1 MIDLKAYRADKQK
14 YIDGA
19 KNKGVRVDR
28 DAVDALDATTK
39 DLKQQLDDLA
49 ARRNHLSAQV
59 QELQKAGG
67 DFSAVVAEVKTI
79 KEQFATIESTYNEQ
93 FAVFEKI
100 LATIPNPP
108 MPEVIIWKDDSE
120 NQVAEYVGTKKE
132 FSFTPKPHWEL
143 LEAKGYLD
151 SERAV
156 KISGSRFVML
166 KGKAAQLEFAMIQ
179 RAIEK
184 LSNKWFIFTIVPQ
197 LVREQAMYTTGFLP
211 NDASNLYR
219 VNPKWRAY
227 SEYEDT
233 LIDIKKEMDKYAK
246 RETQWYSVEDLIN
259 VVWEDKDIIK
269 KFLMYNKKRHGGDGQ
284 EFWLSLKECTYE
296 LIDRWI
302 ADLVTYQSNDNQ
314 REEDDLWLIWTSE
327 VPLVSQ
333 HIDEV
338 LDADQLPLRYCG
350 FSSCYR
356 REAGTY
362 GKDAKGLIRVH
373 QFEKVEMVS
382 FVKPEDSVKEHEF
395 LRAIEEEI
403 FTDLW
408 LHYQRLHICSGD
420 LGAPAAKKYDL
431 EAWFPGIWAY
441 KEVTSTSNT
450 TDFQTR
456 RGNIKFKD
464 GDRREYVHSLNGTAM
479 ALGRALAAVV
489 ETYQTAEGDIMIP
502 EVLQKWM
509 GVEKI

>member
-1 MIDLKAYRADKQK
+1 MIDLKTYRTDKQR

-19 KNKGVRVDR
+19 KNKGVQIDR
-28 DAVDALDATTK
+28 DRLDSL
-39 DLKQQLDDLA
+39 DEEVRGLKQQLDDLG
-49 ARRNHLSAQV
+49 ARRNELSAQV
-59 QELQKAGG
+59 QQLQKSGG
-67 DFSAVVAEVKTI
+67 DSSTAIAEVKDL
-79 KEQFATIESTYNEQ
+79 KETMTTLQTAFDAANLEFQ
-93 FAVFEKI
+93 QL
-100 LATIPNPP
+100 LARVPNPA
-108 MPEVIIWKDDSE
+108 MPEVIIGRDDSE
-120 NQVAEYVGTKKE
+120 NQVICYIGAKKE
-132 FSFTPKPHWEL
+132 FAFTPKPHWEI

-166 KGKAAQLEFAMIQ
+166 KGMGAKLEFAIMQ
-179 RAIEK
+179 WAMEK
-184 LSNKWFIFTIVPQ
+184 LMNKWFIFTIVPQ
-197 LVREQAMYTTGFLP
+197 LVKEQAMYTTGFLP

-219 VNPKWRAY
+219 VNPK
-227 SEYEDT
+227 SSTEQTE
-233 LIDIKKEMDKYAK
+233 
-246 RETQWYSVEDLIN
+246 
-259 VVWEDKDIIK
+259 
-269 KFLMYNKKRHGGDGQ
+269 
-284 EFWLSLKECTYE
+284 
-296 LIDRWI
+296 
-302 ADLVTYQSNDNQ
+302 
-314 REEDDLWLIWTSE
+314 REEDDLWLIGTSE

-333 HIDEV
+333 HIDET
-338 LDADQLPLRYCG
+338 LDASQLPLRYCG

-395 LRAIEEEI
+395 LREIEEEL
-403 FTDLW
+403 FTELG
-408 LHYQRLHICSGD
+408 LHFQRIDICTGD

-431 EAWFPGIWAY
+431 EAWFPGIGAY

-464 GDRREYVHSLNGTAM
+464 GDRKEIVHSLNGTAL
-479 ALGRALAAVV
+479 ALGRALACVV

-502 EVLQKWM
+502 DVLKKWM
-509 GVEKI
+509 GVERI

>member
-1 MIDLKAYRADKQK
+1 MIDLKAYRADKQR

-19 KNKGVRVDR
+19 KNKWVRVDR
-28 DAVDALDATTK
+28 EQVDALDTSTRE
-39 DLKQQLDDLA
+39 LKQQLDDLA
-49 ARRNHLSAQV
+49 SRRNQLSAQV
-59 QELQKAGG
+59 QELQKSGA
-67 DFSAVVAEVKTI
+67 DFSAVVAEVKTV
-79 KEQFATIESTYNEQ
+79 KEQFTELESVYNEQ
-93 FAVFEKI
+93 VVLFDKL

-132 FSFTPKPHWEL
+132 FAFTPKPHWEL
-143 LEAKGYLD
+143 LETKWYLD

-156 KISGSRFVML
+156 KMSGSRFVML
-166 KGKAAQLEFAMIQ
+166 KWKAAQLEFAMIQ

-184 LSNKWFIFTIVPQ
+184 LTNKWFIFTIVPQ

-211 NDASNLYR
+211 NDATNLYR
-219 VNPKWRAY
+219 VNPK
-227 SEYEDT
+227 SSTEQTD
-233 LIDIKKEMDKYAK
+233 
-246 RETQWYSVEDLIN
+246 
-259 VVWEDKDIIK
+259 
-269 KFLMYNKKRHGGDGQ
+269 
-284 EFWLSLKECTYE
+284 
-296 LIDRWI
+296 
-302 ADLVTYQSNDNQ
+302 

-403 FTDLW
+403 FTELW
-408 LHYQRLHICSGD
+408 LHFQRLHICSGD

-431 EAWFPGIWAY
+431 EAWFPGIGAY

-479 ALGRALAAVV
+479 ALGRALAALV
-489 ETYQTAEGDIMIP
+489 ETYQTEEGDILIP
-502 EVLQKWM
+502 EVLRKWM

>member
-19 KNKGVRVDR
+19 KNKRVVVDR
-28 DAVDALDATTK
+28 EQIDHLDATTK

-49 ARRNHLSAQV
+49 ARRNQLSAQV
-59 QELQKAGG
+59 QEKQKSGG
-67 DFSAVVAEVKTI
+67 DFSALITEVKTI

-93 FAVFEKI
+93 FAVFEKL

-108 MPEVIIWKDDSE
+108 MPEVIVGKDDTE
-120 NQVAEYVGTKKE
+120 NQVAAYIGTKKE
-132 FSFTPKPHWEL
+132 FSFAPKPHWEL

-166 KGKAAQLEFAMIQ
+166 KGKGAQLEFAMMQ

-197 LVREQAMYTTGFLP
+197 LVREQAMWTTGFLP
-211 NDASNLYR
+211 NEASNLYR
-219 VNPKWRAY
+219 VNPKRSAEK
-227 SEYEDT
+227 SEISEKIENMHIANSSEDSKN
-233 LIDIKKEMDKYAK
+233 L
-246 RETQWYSVEDLIN
+246 
-259 VVWEDKDIIK
+259 
-269 KFLMYNKKRHGGDGQ
+269 
-284 EFWLSLKECTYE
+284 
-296 LIDRWI
+296 
-302 ADLVTYQSNDNQ
+302 
-314 REEDDLWLIWTSE
+314 REEDDLWLIGTSE

-338 LDADQLPLRYCG
+338 LDADQLPLRYFG

-356 REAGTY
+356 REAWTY
-362 GKDAKGLIRVH
+362 GKDAKWLIRVH
-373 QFEKVEMVS
+373 QFEKIEMVS
-382 FVKPEDSVKEHEF
+382 FVKPEDSIKEHEF
-395 LRAIEEEI
+395 FRTIEEEI
-403 FTDLW
+403 FIELW
-408 LHYQRLHICSGD
+408 LHFQRLHICTGD

-431 EAWFPGIWAY
+431 EAWFPGIGVY

-464 GDRREYVHSLNGTAM
+464 GDRREYLHSLNGTAL
-479 ALGRALAAVV
+479 ALGRALASLV
-489 ETYQTAEGDIMIP
+489 ETYQTEEGDIVIP
-502 EVLQKWM
+502 EVLRKWM